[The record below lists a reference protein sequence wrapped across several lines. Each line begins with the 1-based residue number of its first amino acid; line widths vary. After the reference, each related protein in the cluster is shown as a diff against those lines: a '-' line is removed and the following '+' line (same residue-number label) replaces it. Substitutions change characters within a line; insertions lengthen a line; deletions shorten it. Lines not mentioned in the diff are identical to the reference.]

1 MEFTVLEHGWI
12 FPWRTVSHNQM
23 VPPGLGPHQGLD
35 VPAAHLRFPG
45 HHEAAAHRRKEVQSG
60 GWPGGPRKI
69 LGIPGIPGELRVGTR
84 GNDPFGKP

>member
-1 MEFTVLEHGWI
+1 
-12 FPWRTVSHNQM
+12 M